1 MAKLSI
7 AAILAMLFI
16 GSAQAGVV
24 YDESSN
30 GDFANFSTEDLGFS
44 AGSNLV
50 KGSGV
55 FSSDSSD
62 FDGFMFHLGSGQ
74 SLVGITF
81 QVLNRNVSTSTSSLY
96 ATWHLKLDDYSGT
109 FLSNMGSANIL
120 DSANQGFFADAL
132 TLGVGTYAFTPFEL
146 ERGGPGG
153 SWDYQIEFVVREDG
167 QVPEPGS
174 LALLGLSLA
183 GLAFVRRNRK
193 IY

>member
-24 YDESSN
+24 YDESVN
-30 GDFANFSTEDLGFS
+30 GDFADFSSVDLGFS

-55 FSSDSSD
+55 FSSDSTD

-74 SLVGITF
+74 SLVGITL
-81 QVLNRNVSTSTSSLY
+81 QVLNRNVSTSTSSLN
-96 ATWHLKLDDYSGT
+96 AIWNLRLDDYSGLI
-109 FLSNMGSANIL
+109 LSSMGAANIL
-120 DSANQGFFADAL
+120 DSANQDFFGDAL
-132 TLGVGTYAFTPFEL
+132 ILGVGTYAFTPVEL
-146 ERGGPGG
+146 DRVGSGG

-183 GLAFVRRNRK
+183 GLAFVRRNK
-193 IY
+193 KTY